1 MMNTLEF
8 LRRVLP
14 DDGYYAAFTVLPEG
28 GKVRFFSTRED
39 LSDFLQILSNK
50 KLNAYYAISSFK
62 LNKGR
67 KQENVYYTKILAIDV
82 DVGKPR
88 NSYAKR
94 KEALKAIHDF
104 VQAAGLPM
112 PMILSSGMGF
122 HAYWVLTRPLPPE
135 EWMPL
140 AAALKQL
147 WQSHGLVADPA
158 VTGDSARVLRAPG
171 TYHIS
176 DSGER
181 EVTVLLDAPP
191 CDPDVIAKLVT
202 PKPKRTSTLINN
214 LAVNQDWPEAR
225 ANAVATK
232 CGQVAAAIKNPE
244 NVDEPLWYAL
254 LGVAAY
260 TTNPEE
266 TAIEWSKGHPEF
278 SEIDTLKKLSQWKT
292 KVTGPTT
299 CEKFASLN
307 PDGCKSCKYKG
318 NITSPVQL
326 GKEYQEA
333 PPAPDAPDQ
342 MAHDIPVPAP
352 FKRTKSGMKLTVDET
367 DIDICPFEIYPVSYG
382 LDEVAGYEVVR
393 YHWKRPHRGWVEL
406 KFRQAYLT
414 ESLMKD
420 FSTTIADQGIV
431 LYNRKV
437 TEYFQLMLRSY
448 MEELRRVKDLT
459 NLYSSMGWKDNYK
472 QFVLGDTVIH
482 ADESGTVVEDKV
494 SIATSSLSS
503 VDYFTTAG
511 TRDVWV
517 DGTAILEK
525 ANMPAHMFCLGM
537 SFSAPLF
544 ALTGLRGMTVSL
556 YGPTGSGKTLAQL
569 WAQSIWG
576 NPDQLHYGAKYT
588 QNALFH
594 RMGLYANLPM
604 TIDEATMMDDS
615 QIGDFLYW
623 VSQGKDKARLSRAAD
638 ERSPKTWALPVIV
651 STNKSLQSKLLTSGY
666 DTDAQVARLLE
677 LTITSNKLFVANSNA
692 GAAMYKHITSNYGLV
707 GREFI
712 KHIIGLGEEQL
723 RSMLDDHKAR
733 FATKYKAKFSGQE
746 RYWEQAV
753 LLQDFASEIA
763 AGLGLL
769 KYDYAIGT
777 QWALAQLGVIR
788 KSVAENKSDS
798 FDLLADYINDNAD
811 AAVTVTY
818 TGTGKGVADFSR
830 IPRSDVRIRY
840 ELYRPTA
847 SSKFTK
853 GIMYIHRTHFR
864 RWLTSIN
871 ADYKTFAQDMD
882 SAQAVVRPPY
892 DKVSLGK
899 DTPIKTGQSY
909 VLGFDL
915 NTQRLANILNDTEEA
930 FEAGL
935 LTKLKVVQ

>member
-1 MMNTLEF
+1 MNTLEF

-50 KLNAYYAISSFK
+50 KLNAYYAVSSFK
-62 LNKGR
+62 LNKSR
-67 KQENVYYTKILAIDV
+67 KQENVYQTKIIAIDV

-94 KEALKAIHDF
+94 KEALKAVHDF
-104 VQAAGLPM
+104 VQATGLPM

-122 HAYWVLTRPLPPE
+122 HAYWVLTRPLLPE
-135 EWMPL
+135 DWMPL
-140 AAALKQL
+140 ASAFKQL
-147 WQSHGLVADPA
+147 WQSHGLIADPA
-158 VTGDSARVLRAPG
+158 VTADSARVLRAPG
-171 TYHIS
+171 TYHYS

-181 EVTVLLDAPP
+181 EVKVLLDAPP
-191 CDPDVIAKLVT
+191 CDPDIITKIVA

-214 LAVNQDWPEAR
+214 LAVEQEWPPAR
-225 ANAVATK
+225 ASTVATK
-232 CGQVAAAIKNPE
+232 CAQISAALKEPAD
-244 NVDEPLWYAL
+244 VDEPLWYAL

-260 TTNPEE
+260 TTTPDE
-266 TAIEWSKGHPEF
+266 TAIEWSKGHPDF
-278 SEIDTLKKLSQWKT
+278 SEVDTLKKLSQWKG
-292 KVTGPTT
+292 KVTGPAT

-318 NITSPVQL
+318 SVKSPVQL

-333 PPAPDAPDQ
+333 PPAPDVPDQ
-342 MAHDIPVPAP
+342 LAYDIPVPKP
-352 FKRTKSGMKLTVDET
+352 FKRTKSGMKLTMDET
-367 DIDICPFEIYPVSYG
+367 DIDICPFEIYPVGYG
-382 LDEVAGYEVVR
+382 LDEAAGYEVVR

-448 MEELRRVKDLT
+448 MEELRKVKDLS
-459 NLYSSMGWKDNYK
+459 NLYSSMGWKDRFQ
-472 QFVLGDTVIH
+472 QFVIGDTVIRKDSNGNV
-482 ADESGTVVEDKV
+482 AEEKI
-494 SIATSSLSS
+494 SIASASMSS
-503 VDYFTTAG
+503 VDYFTTSG

-517 DGTAILEK
+517 AGTSILNK
-525 ANMPAHMFCLGM
+525 ANMPAHMFCIGT
-537 SFSAPLF
+537 SFAAPLF
-544 ALTGLRGMTVSL
+544 ALTGLRGLTVSL

-638 ERSPKTWALPVIV
+638 ERAPKTWALPVIV
-651 STNKSLQSKLLTSGY
+651 STNKSLQTKLLSSGY
-666 DTDAQVARLLE
+666 DTDAQIARLLE
-677 LTITSNKLFVANSNA
+677 VTVSSNKLFTKNSNA
-692 GAAMYKHITSNYGLV
+692 GAAMYKHITTNYGLV

-712 KHIIGLGEEQL
+712 KHIISLGEDHVRQMMEE
-723 RSMLDDHKAR
+723 HKAR
-733 FATKYKAKFSGQE
+733 FANKYKAKFSGQE

-753 LLQDFASEIA
+753 VLQDFASEVA
-763 AGLGLL
+763 ADLGLIE
-769 KYDYAIGT
+769 YDYSVGT
-777 QWALAQLGVIR
+777 QWVLAQLGAIR
-788 KSVAENKSDS
+788 KAVVENKSDA
-798 FDLLADYINDNAD
+798 FDLLSDYINDNAD

-818 TGTGKGVADFSR
+818 TGSGKGIADFSR

-840 ELYRPTA
+840 ELFRPTA
-847 SSKFTK
+847 ASKFTQ
-853 GIMYIHRTHFR
+853 GVMYIHRTHFR
-864 RWLTSIN
+864 RWLSTIN
-871 ADYKTFAQDMD
+871 ADYKTFISEMEREQV
-882 SAQAVVRPPY
+882 VVRPAC

-899 DTPIKTGQSY
+899 DTPIKTGQAY
-909 VLGFDL
+909 VLGFNL
-915 NTQRLANILNDTEEA
+915 NTQRLENILNDTEAA